1 LLFFTVEQSMLEG
14 RPLPTIKKLVA
25 QWVVNLLALEAFIE
39 REGVFPGRS
48 KKLGPVSDP
57 KELRHLIDWVDGQR
71 RAPAD
76 TRCTYQLERLKL
88 VPHYIDSSN
97 KGAWQLT
104 YEEYKQ
110 FLAAHGGPP
119 CSRSDDRAEHLLYGW
134 ASRQRSR
141 RTHFGIRPER
151 AELLEALSIWTW

>member
-1 LLFFTVEQSMLEG
+1 
-14 RPLPTIKKLVA
+14 
-25 QWVVNLLALEAFIE
+25 
-39 REGVFPGRS
+39 
-48 KKLGPVSDP
+48 VSNP
-57 KELRHLIDWVDGQR
+57 KELRHLINWVDSQR

-88 VPHYIDSSN
+88 VPHYIGSSN

-110 FLAAHGGPP
+110 FLAAHEKKPP
-119 CSRSDDRAEHLLYGW
+119 RSRSDDRAEHLLAGW
-134 ASRQRSR
+134 AIRQRSR

-151 AELLEALSIWTW
+151 AQLLEALSIWTW